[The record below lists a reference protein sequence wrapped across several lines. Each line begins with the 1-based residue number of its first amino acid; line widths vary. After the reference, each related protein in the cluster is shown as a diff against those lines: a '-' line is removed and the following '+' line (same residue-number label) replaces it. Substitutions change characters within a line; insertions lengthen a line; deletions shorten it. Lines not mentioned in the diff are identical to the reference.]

1 MARNPFFISTPPFGM
16 IMYLDEEGFTIV
28 AALLGNKFDAKW
40 LRGGLSIEFLVS
52 ARSANTPQAKMAA
65 EQN

>member
-1 MARNPFFISTPPFGM
+1 M